1 MKDVLPPYCVSQHVT
16 LLLRRPARSS
26 FSSPTLLGVFLLTL
40 LHVLGGY
47 DVPSPTRWTP
57 PTRFDPSHALDDE
70 DDVLEHDPRV
80 GNPRE
85 DTDTPSPLTDVPV
98 PRPPHPHQPSPPRA
112 FPVRPVRYDTSDPAA
127 AERARALND
136 VWNSPLREHPSV
148 AGLGEETPEVV
159 EGEWGRG
166 PAYPSQH
173 SHRPHPASPRT
184 LPPPPRE

>member
-1 MKDVLPPYCVSQHVT
+1 MSHYSYVVPRARLSRLRHSSVFFYSLCSTSLGDMTSPPPPDGLPPPGSIPRTPWMTRTTCWSMTRGWVT
-16 LLLRRPARSS
+16 PGKTPTPPPR
-26 FSSPTLLGVFLLTL
+26 SPTSRC
-40 LHVLGGY
+40 HV
-47 DVPSPTRWTP
+47 
-57 PTRFDPSHALDDE
+57 
-70 DDVLEHDPRV
+70 
-80 GNPRE
+80 
-85 DTDTPSPLTDVPV
+85 
-98 PRPPHPHQPSPPRA
+98 PPHPHQPSPPRA

-173 SHRPHPASPRT
+173 SHRPHPRLPKN
-184 LPPPPRE
+184 PPPTPTRAKHLRHPRA